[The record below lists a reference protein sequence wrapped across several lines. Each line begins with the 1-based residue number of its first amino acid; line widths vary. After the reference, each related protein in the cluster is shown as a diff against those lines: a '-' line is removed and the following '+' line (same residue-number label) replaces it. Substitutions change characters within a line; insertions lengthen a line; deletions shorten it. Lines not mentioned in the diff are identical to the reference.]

1 MSVAYALLW
10 ISDSFQGKSAPMNSP
25 PHGGTTTEP
34 SHILVVDDAAGMR
47 DVLAIGLEREGYQVA
62 LAGDANQALEQ
73 IRATHFDLI
82 LLDMKLPGMSG
93 MELLAQLRK
102 SHSALDVPIIVISGN
117 GESSG
122 VVNALQS
129 GANDYITKPTD
140 MAVVRARVKAQ
151 LALKQLKDMNDRYLR
166 IVSHD
171 LKKPIMLM
179 LDIARQV
186 TADYSPGAPMTE
198 DMGSALGLLIQS
210 GEFMQQIVS
219 DLFDEHALR
228 GGRLQLRRQPT
239 DLGAVVRQAL
249 TRNAAY
255 AKSKGITLD
264 MQFDTRLPIIQADD
278 LRLMQVLENLIGN
291 AIKFCAPGAHVM
303 VHTRNEVGY
312 IRCDVADTGPGI
324 PMEDMEHLFIAYAQL
339 KNLPT
344 GHEKSTGL
352 GLAISKELIT
362 RHGGEIGAYNRPEG
376 GANFWFRLPLT
387 G

>member
-1 MSVAYALLW
+1 
-10 ISDSFQGKSAPMNSP
+10 
-25 PHGGTTTEP
+25 
-34 SHILVVDDAAGMR
+34 
-47 DVLAIGLEREGYQVA
+47 
-62 LAGDANQALEQ
+62 
-73 IRATHFDLI
+73 
-82 LLDMKLPGMSG
+82 MSG
-93 MELLAQLRK
+93 MALLALLRK
-102 SHSALDVPIIVISGN
+102 AHSALDVPIIVISGN
-117 GESSG
+117 GESG
-122 VVNALQS
+122 DVVSALQG

-151 LALKQLKDMNDRYLR
+151 LALKQLKDINDRYLR

-186 TADYSPGAPMTE
+186 TSEYKPGAAMTD
-198 DMGSALGLLIQS
+198 DMASALGLLIQS

-228 GGRLQLRRQPT
+228 EGKLQLRRQPT

-255 AKSKGITLD
+255 AKSKGIALD
-264 MQFDTRLPIIQADD
+264 MQFDVNLPIIQADD
-278 LRLMQVLENLIGN
+278 VRLMQVLENLIGN
-291 AIKFCAPGAHVM
+291 AIKFSTAGARVV
-303 VHTRNEVGY
+303 VHTRNETGY
-312 IRCDVADTGPGI
+312 IRCDISDTGPGI
-324 PMEDMEHLFIAYAQL
+324 PTEDMGRLFVEYAQL

-362 RHGGEIGAYNRPEG
+362 RHGGEIGAHNRPDG
-376 GANFWFRLPLT
+376 GATFWFRLPLA

>member
-1 MSVAYALLW
+1 MLLA
-10 ISDSFQGKSAPMNSP
+10 IYPVHFKVNPLPMNSP
-25 PHGGTTTEP
+25 PPSGAATGP

-47 DVLAIGLEREGYQVA
+47 DVLAIGLEREGYVVA
-62 LAGDANQALEQ
+62 VAGDANEALEQ
-73 IRATHFDLI
+73 TRTTRFDLI

-93 MELLAQLRK
+93 MALLALLRK
-102 SHSALDVPIIVISGN
+102 AHSALDVPIIVISGN
-117 GESSG
+117 GESG
-122 VVNALQS
+122 DVVSALQG

-151 LALKQLKDMNDRYLR
+151 LALKQLKDINDRYLR

-186 TADYSPGAPMTE
+186 TTEFKPGAPMTE

-228 GGRLQLRRQPT
+228 DGKLQLRRQPT

-255 AKSKGITLD
+255 AKSKGIALD
-264 MQFDTRLPIIQADD
+264 MQFDANLPIIQADD
-278 LRLMQVLENLIGN
+278 VRLMQVLENLIGN
-291 AIKFCAPGAHVM
+291 AIKFSAAGARVT

-312 IRCDVADTGPGI
+312 IRCDISDTGPGI
-324 PMEDMEHLFIAYAQL
+324 PTEDMGRLFVEYAQL

-362 RHGGEIGAYNRPEG
+362 RHGGEIGAHNRPEG
-376 GANFWFRLPLT
+376 GATFWFRLPLA